1 MEGAKPIRVAGIE
14 VPAEERTPLVDHL
27 LRIIEEQRAEIRAL
41 RDEIDRLK
49 GLPRRPT
56 IRPSTLNA
64 PHPDPSHKKKR
75 RGKRPG
81 SAKRQKTGELV
92 IHETIPVALDGL
104 PEGTCQ
110 NGYEDFVVQDL
121 SIESHNVCYRRLRYV
136 LRDGTSQT
144 APLPAHVQGHF
155 GPGLRSYVLYQHHQN
170 GVTQPLIHEELLD
183 LGIDIST
190 GQIDRLLT
198 EGHEQFHEEKDALLP
213 AAREVSSYFQADD
226 TSARHLAQN
235 AYTTVIANPLFAS
248 FTTTASKSR
257 VNFLKLLR
265 FPHEEYV
272 WNEDALIYAKEQGL
286 SLELRARLA
295 SATWKGTRIFSS
307 DKAWERQ
314 LVAWKIRSDEPRR
327 IVTEAALFG
336 TLMHYDLYVGQP
348 LVSDDAGQFKI
359 SGLLHALCWL
369 HAERSIR
376 KLVPL
381 SPREQQAVDGVR
393 DTVWTYYQR
402 LRAYRESPT
411 PQRKAALQRDFD
423 RLFRQ
428 RTGFADL
435 NEALRRIHE
444 KRNDLLLVLE
454 RPEIPL
460 HNNLSE
466 SDIREWAKRRKI
478 SAGTRSESGRRC
490 RDTFVSL
497 KKTCRKL
504 SVSFWRYLQDR
515 IRGVHE
521 ILALPD
527 RPQGSRGLSSL
538 DFSHALTFP

>member
-1 MEGAKPIRVAGIE
+1 MDGPRPNKIGGVE
-14 VPAEERTPLVDHL
+14 VPAEERTPLVDRL
-27 LRIIEEQRAEIRAL
+27 LRVIEEQQAEIRAL
-41 RDEIDRLK
+41 REEIDRLK
-49 GLPRRPT
+49 GLPRRPM

-64 PHPDPSHKKKR
+64 PHPDPKHKKRR

-81 SAKRQKTGELV
+81 SAKRQKTGELI
-92 IHETIPVALDGL
+92 IHETIPVPVEGL
-104 PEGTCQ
+104 SEGTQQ

-121 SIESHNVCYRRLRYV
+121 KIEAHNVCYRRLRY
-136 LRDGTSQT
+136 LLPDGTNRT

-155 GPGLRSYVLYQHHQN
+155 GPGLRTHVLYQYHQN
-170 GVTQPLIHEELLD
+170 HVTQPLIHEELLD

-213 AAREVSSYFQADD
+213 TAREVSSYFQADD
-226 TSARHLAQN
+226 TGARHLGKN

-248 FTTTASKSR
+248 FTTTTSKSR

-272 WNEDALIYAKEQGL
+272 WNEDALMYAESQGL

-295 SATWKGTRIFSS
+295 SATWKGARIFSS

-314 LVAWKIRSDEPRR
+314 LAAWKVRGDEPRR

-336 TLMHYDLYVGQP
+336 TLMHYELYVGQP

-359 SGLLHALCWL
+359 LGLLHALCWL

-381 SPREQQAVDGVR
+381 GPREQEAIDGVR
-393 DTVWTYYQR
+393 DAVWKYYQR

-411 PQRKAALQRDFD
+411 PQRKAALERDFD
-423 RLFRQ
+423 RLFRR
-428 RTGFADL
+428 RTGFVDL

-444 KRNDLLLVLE
+444 KRDNLLLVLE

-466 SDIREWAKRRKI
+466 SDIREWAKKRKI
-478 SAGTRSESGRRC
+478 SAGTRSELGRRC

-504 SVSFWRYLQDR
+504 GVSFRRYLQDR
-515 IRGVHE
+515 IRGLRE

-527 RPQGSRGLSSL
+527 LMRQ
-538 DFSHALTFP
+538 AAQET

>member
-1 MEGAKPIRVAGIE
+1 MDESRPIKVAGIE

-27 LRIIEEQRAEIRAL
+27 LRVIEEQQAEIRAL

-49 GLPRRPT
+49 GLPRRPM

-64 PHPDPSHKKKR
+64 PHPDPSHKKKW

-81 SAKRQKTGELV
+81 SAKRRKTGELT
-92 IHETIPVALDGL
+92 IHETIPVPWEGL
-104 PEGTCQ
+104 PEGTRQ

-121 SIESHNVCYRRLRYV
+121 KIEAHNVCYRRLRY
-136 LRDGTSQT
+136 LLPDGTSQT

-155 GPGLRSYVLYQHHQN
+155 GPGLRTYVLYQYHQN
-170 GVTQPLIHEELLD
+170 HVTPPLLHEELLD

-190 GQIDRLLT
+190 GQIDNLLT

-226 TSARHLAQN
+226 TGARHLGNN

-257 VNFLKLLR
+257 VNYLKLLR
-265 FPHEEYV
+265 ALHEEYV
-272 WNEDALIYAKEQGL
+272 WNEDALMYAKSQGL
-286 SLELRARLA
+286 SLELGARLA
-295 SATWKGTRIFSS
+295 GAAWKGVRIISS
-307 DKAWERQ
+307 DQAWERQ
-314 LVAWKIRSDEPRR
+314 LAAWKIRRDEPRR

-336 TLMHYDLYVGQP
+336 TLMHYGLYVGQP

-359 SGLLHALCWL
+359 AGLLHALCWL

-381 SPREQQAVDGVR
+381 SPREQEAVDGVR
-393 DTVWTYYQR
+393 DAVWKYYQR

-411 PQRKAALQRDFD
+411 PQRKAALERDFD
-423 RLFRQ
+423 RLFRR

-435 NEALRRIHE
+435 NEALGRIHE
-444 KRNDLLLVLE
+444 KRDDLLLVLE

-466 SDIREWAKRRKI
+466 SDIREWAKKRKI
-478 SAGTRSESGRRC
+478 SAGTRSELGRRC

-504 SVSFWRYLQDR
+504 GVSFWRYLQDR
-515 IRGVHE
+515 IRGLHE

-527 RPQGSRGLSSL
+527 LMRQ
-538 DFSHALTFP
+538 AAQET

>member
-1 MEGAKPIRVAGIE
+1 MDGPRPIKVAGIE
-14 VPAEERTPLVDHL
+14 VPADERTPLVDHL
-27 LRIIEEQRAEIRAL
+27 LRVIEELRAENRQL
-41 RDEIDRLK
+41 RDEIARLK
-49 GLPRRPT
+49 GLPPRPT
-56 IRPSTLNA
+56 IRPSTLNES
-64 PHPDPSHKKKR
+64 HPDPLHKKKR

-81 SAKRQKTGELV
+81 SAKRQKTPALI
-92 IHETIPVALDGL
+92 IHETIPVPLEGL
-104 PEGTCQ
+104 PEGTQQ

-121 SIESHNVCYRRLRYV
+121 KIEAHNVCYRRLRY
-136 LRDGTSQT
+136 LLPDGNSRT
-144 APLPAHVQGHF
+144 APLPAHIQGHF
-155 GPGLRSYVLYQHHQN
+155 GSGLRSYVLYQHHQN
-170 GVTQPLIHEELLD
+170 LVTQPLIHEELLD

-198 EGHEQFHEEKDALLP
+198 EGHDQFHEEKDALLP

-226 TSARHLAQN
+226 TGARHLGKS

-248 FTTTASKSR
+248 FTTTESKSR

-265 FPHEEYV
+265 APYEEYV
-272 WNEDALIYAKEQGL
+272 WSEDALMYAESQGL
-286 SLELRARLA
+286 SLAMRARLA
-295 SATWKGTRIFSS
+295 GAAWKGARIIFG
-307 DKAWERQ
+307 DKAWDRQ
-314 LVAWKIRSDEPRR
+314 LTAWGLRGDEPRR

-336 TLMHYDLYVGQP
+336 TLMHYELYLGQP

-359 SGLLHALCWL
+359 LGLLHALCWL

-381 SPREQQAVDGVR
+381 NPREQEAIECVR
-393 DTVWTYYQR
+393 DAVWKYYQR
-402 LRAYRESPT
+402 LRAYREAPT
-411 PQRKAALQRDFD
+411 PRRKAALERDFD
-423 RLFRQ
+423 RLFRR

-435 NEALRRIHE
+435 NEVLRRIHE
-444 KRNDLLLVLE
+444 KRDDLLLVLE

-466 SDIREWAKRRKI
+466 NDIREWAKKRKI
-478 SAGTRSESGRRC
+478 SAGTRSELGRRC

-504 SVSFWRYLQDR
+504 GVSFWRYLRDR
-515 IRGVHE
+515 ICGEHE

-527 RPQGSRGLSSL
+527 LMRQAARE
-538 DFSHALTFP
+538 T

>member
-1 MEGAKPIRVAGIE
+1 MDGAAPIKIAGIE
-14 VPAEERTPLVDHL
+14 VPAAERTPLVDRL
-27 LRIIEEQRAEIRAL
+27 LRVIEEQQAEIQAL
-41 RDEIDRLK
+41 RDEVNRLK
-49 GLPRRPT
+49 GLPRRPS

-75 RGKRPG
+75 QGERPG
-81 SAKRQKTGELV
+81 SAKRQKTRELT
-92 IHETIPVALDGL
+92 IHETIPVPLEGL
-104 PEGTCQ
+104 PEGTRQ
-110 NGYEDFVVQDL
+110 NGYEDFVVQDMK
-121 SIESHNVCYRRLRYV
+121 IEAHNVCYRRLRY
-136 LRDGTSQT
+136 LLPNGTSQT
-144 APLPAHVQGHF
+144 APLPAGVQGHF
-155 GPGLRSYVLYQHHQN
+155 GSGLRSYVLYLHHQC
-170 GVTQPLIHEELLD
+170 GVTQPLIHEALLD

-198 EGHEQFHEEKDALLP
+198 EGHEPFHEEKDALLP

-226 TSARHLAQN
+226 TGARHQGKN

-248 FTTTASKSR
+248 FTTTPSKSR

-265 FPHEEYV
+265 LPHEEYV
-272 WNEDALIYAKEQGL
+272 WNEDALNYAKSQEL

-295 SATWKGTRIFSS
+295 CATGRGTRIFSS
-307 DKAWERQ
+307 DKTWERQ
-314 LVAWKIRSDEPRR
+314 LVAWKVRGDEPRR

-336 TLMHYDLYVGQP
+336 TLMHHELYVGQP

-381 SPREQQAVDGVR
+381 SPREQAAIDGVR
-393 DTVWTYYQR
+393 DAVWKYYQR
-402 LRAYRESPT
+402 LQAYREAPT
-411 PQRKAALQRDFD
+411 PRRKAALERDFD
-423 RLFRQ
+423 RLFQR

-435 NEALRRIHE
+435 NEALRRIHD
-444 KRNDLLLVLE
+444 KRDDLLLVLE

-478 SAGTRSESGRRC
+478 SAGTRSELGRRC
-490 RDTFVSL
+490 RDTFISL

-504 SVSFWRYLQDR
+504 GVSFWRYLQDR
-515 IRGVHE
+515 IRGAHE
-521 ILALPD
+521 VLSLPELM
-527 RPQGSRGLSSL
+527 RQ
-538 DFSHALTFP
+538 AAQEK

>member
-1 MEGAKPIRVAGIE
+1 MDGSGRMTVAGVE
-14 VPAEERTPLVDHL
+14 VSAEERTPLVDRL
-27 LRIIEEQRAEIRAL
+27 LRVIEEQQTEIRAL
-41 RDEIDRLK
+41 RDEIARMK
-49 GLPRRPT
+49 GLPRRPA

-81 SAKRQKTGELV
+81 SAKRQKTGELIV
-92 IHETIPVALDGL
+92 HETVPVPLEGL
-104 PEGTCQ
+104 PEGTRQ

-121 SIESHNVCYRRLRYV
+121 KIEAHNVCYRRLRY
-136 LRDGTSQT
+136 LLPDGTSRT

-155 GPGLRSYVLYQHHQN
+155 GSGLRGYVLYQHHQN

-198 EGHEQFHEEKDALLP
+198 EGHERFHEEKDALLP

-226 TSARHLAQN
+226 TGARHLGAN

-265 FPHEEYV
+265 APHEEYV
-272 WNEDALIYAKEQGL
+272 WNEDALLYARSQGL

-295 SATWKGTRIFSS
+295 GAVHKGIRIFSS
-307 DKAWERQ
+307 DRAWERQ
-314 LVAWKIRSDEPRR
+314 LTAWKIRGDQPRR

-336 TLMHYDLYVGQP
+336 TLMHYEMYVGQP

-381 SPREQQAVDGVR
+381 SPREQEAIDGVR
-393 DTVWTYYQR
+393 DAVWKYYQR

-411 PQRKAALQRDFD
+411 PRRKAALERDFE
-423 RLFRQ
+423 RLFRR

-435 NEALRRIHE
+435 NEALRRIHQ
-444 KRNDLLLVLE
+444 KRDDLLLVLD

-466 SDIREWAKRRKI
+466 SDIREWAKKRKI
-478 SAGTRSESGRRC
+478 SAGTRSELGRRC

-504 SVSFWRYLQDR
+504 GVSFWRYLQDR
-515 IRGVHE
+515 IRGAHE
-521 ILALPD
+521 ILSLPELM
-527 RPQGSRGLSSL
+527 RQ
-538 DFSHALTFP
+538 AAQET

>member
-1 MEGAKPIRVAGIE
+1 MDESKPIKVAGIE
-14 VPAEERTPLVDHL
+14 VPAEEMSPLVERL
-27 LRIIEEQRAEIRAL
+27 LRVIEQQQTEIQAL
-41 RDEIDRLK
+41 RDEIARMK

-64 PHPDPSHKKKR
+64 PHPDPAHKKKR

-81 SAKRQKTGELV
+81 SAKRKKTSQLT
-92 IHETIPVALDGL
+92 IHQTVPLPLEGL
-104 PEGTCQ
+104 PGGTRQ

-121 SIESHNVCYRRLRYV
+121 KVEACNTCYRRLRY
-136 LRDGTSQT
+136 LLPDGSSRT
-144 APLPAHVQGHF
+144 APLPADVQGHF
-155 GPGLRSYVLYQHHQN
+155 GSGLRSYVLYQHHQN

-198 EGHEQFHEEKDALLP
+198 EGHEPFHEEKDALLP
-213 AAREVSSYFQADD
+213 AAREVSRYFQADD
-226 TSARHLAQN
+226 TGARHQGKN

-248 FTTTASKSR
+248 FSTTASKSR

-265 FPHEEYV
+265 VPHEEYV
-272 WNEDALIYAKEQGL
+272 WNEDALIYAKSQPQEL

-295 SATWKGTRIFSS
+295 SATGKGTRIFSS

-314 LVAWKIRSDEPRR
+314 LAAWKIRGDQSRR

-336 TLMHYDLYVGQP
+336 TLMHDAMYVGQP

-376 KLVPL
+376 KLVPV
-381 SPREQQAVDGVR
+381 SPREQEAIDRVR
-393 DTVWTYYQR
+393 DAVWKYYQR
-402 LRAYRESPT
+402 LRTYRESPT
-411 PQRKAALQRDFD
+411 LRRKAALERDFE
-423 RLFRQ
+423 RIFRG
-428 RTGFADL
+428 RTGFPDL
-435 NEALRRIHE
+435 NAALRRIHQ
-444 KRNDLLLVLE
+444 KRADLLLVLQ

-466 SDIREWAKRRKI
+466 SDIREWAKKRKI
-478 SAGTRSESGRRC
+478 SAGTRSEPGRRC
-490 RDTFVSL
+490 RDTFISL

-504 SVSFWRYLQDR
+504 GLSFWRYLQDR
-515 IRGVHE
+515 IGGKHE
-521 ILALPD
+521 VLPLPELMRQAALE
-527 RPQGSRGLSSL
+527 
-538 DFSHALTFP
+538 T

>member
-1 MEGAKPIRVAGIE
+1 MDGPRPSKSGGIE
-14 VPAEERTPLVDHL
+14 VPAEERTPLVDRL
-27 LRIIEEQRAEIRAL
+27 LRLIEQQQAEIRTL
-41 RDEIDRLK
+41 REEIDRLK

-64 PHPDPSHKKKR
+64 SHPDPAHKKKR

-81 SAKRQKTGELV
+81 SAKRRKTDELV
-92 IHETIPVALDGL
+92 IHETIPVPLDGL
-104 PEGTCQ
+104 PEGSQQ
-110 NGYEDFVVQDL
+110 NGYEEFVVQDL
-121 SIESHNVCYRRLRYV
+121 EIEAHNVCYRRLRY
-136 LRDGTSQT
+136 LLPDGTSRT
-144 APLPAHVQGHF
+144 APLPPHVQGHF
-155 GPGLRSYVLYQHHQN
+155 GVGLRSYVLYQHHQN
-170 GVTQPLIHEELLD
+170 GVTQPLIHEELLE
-183 LGIDIST
+183 LGIDISS

-198 EGHEQFHEEKDALLP
+198 EGHEPFHAEKDALLP

-226 TSARHLAQN
+226 TGARHLGKN

-257 VNFLKLLR
+257 VNFLKLLAA
-265 FPHEEYV
+265 PHEEYV
-272 WNEDALIYAKEQGL
+272 WNEDALNYAASQGL

-295 SATWKGTRIFSS
+295 GVVRQGGRIVS
-307 DKAWERQ
+307 DDQAWQRQ
-314 LVAWKIRSDEPRR
+314 LAAWKVRSDEARR
-327 IVTEAALFG
+327 IVTEAALYG
-336 TLMHYDLYVGQP
+336 TLMQHEMYVGQP
-348 LVSDDAGQFKI
+348 LISDDAGQFKI

-381 SPREQQAVDGVR
+381 SPREQEAVDGVR
-393 DTVWTYYQR
+393 DAVWKYYQR
-402 LRAYRESPT
+402 LRAYRESPS
-411 PQRKAALQRDFD
+411 PRRKAALERDFEQ
-423 RLFRQ
+423 LFRR

-444 KRNDLLLVLE
+444 KRADLLLVLE

-466 SDIREWAKRRKI
+466 GDIREWAKRRKI
-478 SAGTRSESGRRC
+478 SAGTRSELGRRC

-504 SVSFWRYLQDR
+504 GVSFWRYLQDR
-515 IRGVHE
+515 MRGAREV
-521 ILALPD
+521 LSLPELM
-527 RPQGSRGLSSL
+527 RQ
-538 DFSHALTFP
+538 AAYET

>member
-1 MEGAKPIRVAGIE
+1 VAGIE
-14 VPAEERTPLVDHL
+14 VPAEERTPLVDRL
-27 LRIIEEQRAEIRAL
+27 LRVIEEQQAEMRAL
-41 RDEIDRLK
+41 RDAIDRLK

-64 PHPDPSHKKKR
+64 PHPDPSHKRKR

-81 SAKRQKTGELV
+81 SAKRQKTGELM
-92 IHETIPVALDGL
+92 IHETIPVSLEGL
-104 PEGTCQ
+104 PEGTRQ

-121 SIESHNVCYRRLRYV
+121 NIEVHNVCYRRLRY
-136 LRDGTSQT
+136 LLPDGTSQT
-144 APLPAHVQGHF
+144 AHLPAHVHGHF

-183 LGIDIST
+183 RGIDIST

-226 TSARHLAQN
+226 TSARHLGQN

-248 FTTTASKSR
+248 FTTTPSKSR

-272 WNEDALIYAKEQGL
+272 WNEDALMYAKSQGL

-295 SATWKGTRIFSS
+295 SAAGKGTRIFSS

-314 LVAWKIRSDEPRR
+314 LAAWKVRGDEPRR

-336 TLMHYDLYVGQP
+336 TLMHYEMYVGQP
-348 LVSDDAGQFKI
+348 LLSDDAGQFKI

-381 SPREQQAVDGVR
+381 SPREQEAIDHVR
-393 DTVWTYYQR
+393 DAVWKYYQR
-402 LRAYRESPT
+402 LRAYREGPT
-411 PQRKAALQRDFD
+411 PLRKAALERDFD

-444 KRNDLLLVLE
+444 KRDDLLLVLE

-478 SAGTRSESGRRC
+478 SAGTRSELGRRC
-490 RDTFVSL
+490 RDTFISL

-504 SVSFWRYLQDR
+504 GVSFWQYLQDR
-515 IRGVHE
+515 IRGARE
-521 ILALPD
+521 ILTLPELI
-527 RPQGSRGLSSL
+527 RQAAPE
-538 DFSHALTFP
+538 T

>member
-1 MEGAKPIRVAGIE
+1 MDGAKPIKIAGVE
-14 VPAEERTPLVDHL
+14 VPAEERTPLVDRL
-27 LRIIEEQRAEIRAL
+27 LRVIEEQQAEIRAL
-41 RDEIDRLK
+41 RDEIARLK

-64 PHPDPSHKKKR
+64 AHPDPSHKRKR
-75 RGKRPG
+75 RGRRPG
-81 SAKRQKTGELV
+81 SAKRRKTSELT
-92 IHETIPVALDGL
+92 IHETIPVPLEGL
-104 PEGTCQ
+104 PQGTQQ

-121 SIESHNVCYRRLRYV
+121 KIEAHNVCYRRLRY
-136 LRDGTSQT
+136 LLPDGTSQT
-144 APLPAHVQGHF
+144 APLPAHVWGHF

-198 EGHEQFHEEKDALLP
+198 EGHQQFHEEKDALLP

-226 TSARHLAQN
+226 TGARHLGKN

-248 FTTTASKSR
+248 FTTTESKSR

-265 FPHEEYV
+265 APHEEYV
-272 WNEDALIYAKEQGL
+272 WNEDALNYAKSQGV
-286 SLELRARLA
+286 SLQLRVRLA
-295 SATWKGTRIFSS
+295 GALRKGIRIISS

-314 LVAWKIRSDEPRR
+314 LVAWKIRGDEPRR

-336 TLMHYDLYVGQP
+336 TLMHYDMYVGQP

-369 HAERSIR
+369 HAERPLR

-381 SPREQQAVDGVR
+381 SPREQEAIDGARDAV
-393 DTVWTYYQR
+393 WKYYQR
-402 LRAYRESPT
+402 LGAYRESPT
-411 PQRKAALQRDFD
+411 PQRKAALERDFD
-423 RLFRQ
+423 RLFRR

-444 KRNDLLLVLE
+444 KRDDLLLVLE
-454 RPEIPL
+454 RPELPL

-466 SDIREWAKRRKI
+466 SDIREWAKKRKI
-478 SAGTRSESGRRC
+478 SAGTRSELGRRC
-490 RDTFVSL
+490 RDTFISL

-504 SVSFWRYLQDR
+504 GVSFWQYLQDR
-515 IRGVHE
+515 IRGAHE
-521 ILALPD
+521 ILALPELV
-527 RPQGSRGLSSL
+527 RQ
-538 DFSHALTFP
+538 AAQEA

>member
-1 MEGAKPIRVAGIE
+1 MDGPKPIKVAGVE
-14 VPAEERTPLVDHL
+14 VSAEERTPLVDRL
-27 LRIIEEQRAEIRAL
+27 LRVIEEQQAEMRAL
-41 RDEIDRLK
+41 RDEIARLK
-49 GLPRRPT
+49 GLPPRPT

-81 SAKRQKTGELV
+81 SAKRQKTGELT
-92 IHETIPVALDGL
+92 IHETIPLPLEGL
-104 PEGTCQ
+104 PEGTQQ

-121 SIESHNVCYRRLRYV
+121 KIEAHNVCYRRLRY
-136 LRDGTSQT
+136 LLPDGTSQT

-155 GPGLRSYVLYQHHQN
+155 GSGLRSYVLYQHHQN

-183 LGIDIST
+183 LGIDISS

-198 EGHEQFHEEKDALLP
+198 EGHDQFHEEKDALLP

-226 TSARHLAQN
+226 TGARHLGKN

-265 FPHEEYV
+265 APHEEYV
-272 WNEDALIYAKEQGL
+272 WGEDALMYAEFQGL

-295 SATWKGTRIFSS
+295 GAARKGIRIISS

-314 LVAWKIRSDEPRR
+314 LAAWKIHGDEPRR

-336 TLMHYDLYVGQP
+336 TLMHYAMYVGQP

-381 SPREQQAVDGVR
+381 SPREQEAMDNVRGAV
-393 DTVWTYYQR
+393 WKYYQR

-411 PQRKAALQRDFD
+411 PRRKAALERDFE
-423 RLFRQ
+423 RLFRR

-444 KRNDLLLVLE
+444 KRDDLLLVLE
-454 RPEIPL
+454 RPELPL

-466 SDIREWAKRRKI
+466 SDIREWAKKRKI
-478 SAGTRSESGRRC
+478 SAGTRSELGRRC

-504 SVSFWRYLQDR
+504 GVSFWRYLQDR
-515 IRGVHE
+515 IGGVRE
-521 ILALPD
+521 ILALPELM
-527 RPQGSRGLSSL
+527 RQVARE
-538 DFSHALTFP
+538 T

>member
-1 MEGAKPIRVAGIE
+1 MDGSEPIRIAGIE

-27 LRIIEEQRAEIRAL
+27 LRVIQELQAENRRL

-49 GLPRRPT
+49 GLPRRPM

-64 PHPDPSHKKKR
+64 PHPDPKHKKRR

-81 SAKRQKTGELV
+81 SAKRQKTVELT
-92 IHETIPVALDGL
+92 IHETIPVPLEGL
-104 PEGTCQ
+104 PEGTRQ
-110 NGYEDFVVQDL
+110 NGYEDFVVQDMK
-121 SIESHNVCYRRLRYV
+121 IEAHNVCYRRLRY
-136 LRDGTSQT
+136 LLPDGTSQT

-155 GPGLRSYVLYQHHQN
+155 GSGLRSYVLYLHHQC
-170 GVTQPLIHEELLD
+170 GVTQPLIHEALLD

-198 EGHEQFHEEKDALLP
+198 EGHEQFHAEKDALLP
-213 AAREVSSYFQADD
+213 AAREVSAYFQADD
-226 TSARHLAQN
+226 TGARHLGKN

-248 FTTTASKSR
+248 FTTTTSKSR

-265 FPHEEYV
+265 APHEEYV
-272 WNEDALIYAKEQGL
+272 WGEDALMYAESQGL
-286 SLELRARLA
+286 SLEVRARLA
-295 SATWKGTRIFSS
+295 SATWKGPRIIVG

-314 LVAWKIRSDEPRR
+314 LAAWKIRGDEPRR

-336 TLMHYDLYVGQP
+336 TLMHYELYVGQP

-359 SGLLHALCWL
+359 WGLLHALCWL

-381 SPREQQAVDGVR
+381 SPREQEAIDGVR
-393 DTVWTYYQR
+393 DAVWKYYQR

-411 PQRKAALQRDFD
+411 PQRKAALERDFE
-423 RLFRQ
+423 RLFRR

-444 KRNDLLLVLE
+444 KRDDLLLVLD

-466 SDIREWAKRRKI
+466 SDIREWAKKRKI
-478 SAGTRSESGRRC
+478 SAGTRSELGRRC
-490 RDTFVSL
+490 RDTFISL

-504 SVSFWRYLQDR
+504 GVSFWRYLQDR
-515 IRGVHE
+515 IRGARE
-521 ILALPD
+521 ILALPELM
-527 RPQGSRGLSSL
+527 RQ
-538 DFSHALTFP
+538 AAQET

>member
-1 MEGAKPIRVAGIE
+1 MDEPRLNRVAGIE

-27 LRIIEEQRAEIRAL
+27 LRVIEELRAENRQL

-81 SAKRQKTGELV
+81 SAKREKTGGLT
-92 IHETIPVALDGL
+92 IHETVPVPLEGL
-104 PEGTCQ
+104 PEGTRQ
-110 NGYEDFVVQDL
+110 NGSEDFVVQEL
-121 SIESHNVCYRRLRYV
+121 EIGAHNVCYRRLRY
-136 LRDGTSQT
+136 LLPDGTSQT
-144 APLPAHVQGHF
+144 APLPADVQGHF
-155 GPGLRSYVLYQHHQN
+155 GPGLRAYVLYQYHQN
-170 GVTQPLIHEELLD
+170 HVTQPLIHEELLD

-198 EGHEQFHEEKDALLP
+198 EGHEQFHAEKDALLP
-213 AAREVSSYFQADD
+213 AAREVSRYFQADD
-226 TSARHLAQN
+226 TGARHLGKN

-265 FPHEEYV
+265 APHEEYV
-272 WNEDALIYAKEQGL
+272 WGEDALTYPELQGL
-286 SLELRARLA
+286 SLEVRARLA
-295 SATWKGTRIFSS
+295 GAACKGTRILSS
-307 DKAWERQ
+307 DKDWERQ
-314 LVAWKIRSDEPRR
+314 LAAWKIRGDEPRR

-336 TLMHYDLYVGQP
+336 TLMHYELYVGQP

-376 KLVPL
+376 KLVPV
-381 SPREQQAVDGVR
+381 SPREQEAVDGVR
-393 DTVWTYYQR
+393 DAVWKYYQR
-402 LRAYRESPT
+402 LRAYREAPT
-411 PQRKAALQRDFD
+411 PQRKAALERDFD
-423 RLFRQ
+423 RVFRR

-444 KRNDLLLVLE
+444 KRDDLLLVLDH
-454 RPEIPL
+454 PEIPL

-466 SDIREWAKRRKI
+466 SDIREWAKKRKI
-478 SAGTRSESGRRC
+478 SAGTRSELGRRC
-490 RDTFVSL
+490 RDTFISL

-504 SVSFWRYLQDR
+504 GVSFWRYLQDR
-515 IRGVHE
+515 IRGLHE

-527 RPQGSRGLSSL
+527 LMRQ
-538 DFSHALTFP
+538 AAQET

>member
-1 MEGAKPIRVAGIE
+1 MKVAGIE
-14 VPAEERTPLVDHL
+14 VSAEERTPLVDRL
-27 LRIIEEQRAEIRAL
+27 LRLIEEQQAEIRAL
-41 RDEIDRLK
+41 RDEIARMK

-81 SAKRQKTGELV
+81 SAKRQKTGGLI
-92 IHETIPVALDGL
+92 IHETIPVPLEGL
-104 PEGTCQ
+104 PEGAQQ

-121 SIESHNVCYRRLRYV
+121 KIEAHNVRYRRLRYR
-136 LRDGTSQT
+136 LPDGTSRT

-155 GPGLRSYVLYQHHQN
+155 GSGLRSYVLYQHHQN

-183 LGIDIST
+183 LGIDVST

-226 TSARHLAQN
+226 TGARHLGEN

-265 FPHEEYV
+265 APHEEYV
-272 WNEDALIYAKEQGL
+272 WNEDALIYAKSQGI

-295 SATWKGTRIFSS
+295 GAVRKGTRIISS

-314 LVAWKIRSDEPRR
+314 LAAWKIRGDEPRR

-336 TLMHYDLYVGQP
+336 TLMHYEMYVGQP

-381 SPREQQAVDGVR
+381 SPREQEAIDGVR
-393 DTVWTYYQR
+393 DAVWKYYQR
-402 LRAYRESPT
+402 LRAYRQSPT
-411 PQRKAALQRDFD
+411 PRRQAALERDFD
-423 RLFRQ
+423 RLFRR

-435 NEALRRIHE
+435 NEALRRIHQ
-444 KRNDLLLVLE
+444 KRADLLLVLE

-466 SDIREWAKRRKI
+466 SDIREWAKKRKI
-478 SAGTRSESGRRC
+478 SAGTRSELGRRC

-504 SVSFWRYLQDR
+504 GVSFWRYLQDR
-515 IRGVHE
+515 IRGMHE
-521 ILALPD
+521 VLSLPELM
-527 RPQGSRGLSSL
+527 RQ
-538 DFSHALTFP
+538 AAKET

>member
-1 MEGAKPIRVAGIE
+1 MDGSKPIKIAGVE
-14 VPAEERTPLVDHL
+14 VSAEEQTPLVDRL
-27 LRIIEEQRAEIRAL
+27 LRIIEEQQAEMRAM
-41 RDEIDRLK
+41 RDEIARLK

-81 SAKRQKTGELV
+81 SAKRKKTVELP
-92 IHETIPVALDGL
+92 IHETIPLPLEGL
-104 PEGTCQ
+104 PEGTRQ
-110 NGYEDFVVQDL
+110 NGYEDFVVQDMK
-121 SIESHNVCYRRLRYV
+121 IEAHNVCYRRLRY
-136 LRDGTSQT
+136 LLPDGTSQT

-155 GPGLRSYVLYQHHQN
+155 GSGLRSYVLYLHHQC
-170 GVTQPLIHEELLD
+170 GVTQPLIHEALLD

-213 AAREVSSYFQADD
+213 TAREVSSYFQADD
-226 TSARHLAQN
+226 TGARHLGKN

-265 FPHEEYV
+265 APHEEYL
-272 WNEDALIYAKEQGL
+272 WNEDALLYAKSQQGL
-286 SLELRARLA
+286 SLELRARLT
-295 SATWKGTRIFSS
+295 SATCKGMRTFSS

-314 LVAWKIRSDEPRR
+314 LAAWKIRGDEPRR

-336 TLMHYDLYVGQP
+336 TLMHYEMYVGQP

-381 SPREQQAVDGVR
+381 NPREQEAVDGVR
-393 DTVWTYYQR
+393 DAVWKYYER
-402 LRAYRESPT
+402 LRAYREAPT
-411 PQRKAALQRDFD
+411 PQRKAALERDFE
-423 RLFRQ
+423 RLFRR
-428 RTGFADL
+428 RTGFTDL

-444 KRNDLLLVLE
+444 KRDDLLLVLQ

-478 SAGTRSESGRRC
+478 SAGTRSDLGRRC
-490 RDTFVSL
+490 RDTFISL

-504 SVSFWRYLQDR
+504 GVSFWRYLQDR
-515 IRGVHE
+515 IRGTRE
-521 ILALPD
+521 ILALSELM
-527 RPQGSRGLSSL
+527 RQ
-538 DFSHALTFP
+538 AAQET

>member
-1 MEGAKPIRVAGIE
+1 MDGPEPIKIAGVEVA
-14 VPAEERTPLVDHL
+14 AEERTPLVDRL
-27 LRIIEEQRAEIRAL
+27 LRVIEAQQAEIRAL
-41 RDEIDRLK
+41 REEIQRLK

-64 PHPDPSHKKKR
+64 SHPDPSHKKRR

-81 SAKRQKTGELV
+81 SAKRHKTAELT
-92 IHETIPVALDGL
+92 IHQTISLPLEGL
-104 PEGTCQ
+104 PEGTQQ

-121 SIESHNVCYRRLRYV
+121 TLEAHNVCYRRLRYV
-136 LRDGTSQT
+136 LPDGSCQT

-155 GPGLRSYVLYQHHQN
+155 GAALRSYLLYQYHQN
-170 GVTQPLIHEELLD
+170 GVTQPLLHEELLD

-198 EGHEQFHEEKDALLP
+198 DGHEQFHQEKDALLP

-226 TSARHLAQN
+226 TGARHLGKN

-248 FTTTASKSR
+248 FTTTPSKSR

-265 FPHEEYV
+265 MPHEEYV
-272 WNEDALIYAKEQGL
+272 WSEDALGYAKSQEGL
-286 SLELRARLA
+286 SQELRARLA

-307 DKAWERQ
+307 DKAWQRQ
-314 LVAWKIRSDEPRR
+314 LTAWKVRGDEPRR

-336 TLMHYDLYVGQP
+336 TLMHYEMYLGQP

-381 SPREQQAVDGVR
+381 SRREQAAVEGVR
-393 DTVWTYYQR
+393 DAVWKYYQR
-402 LRAYRESPT
+402 LRTYRETPT

-423 RLFRQ
+423 GLFLR
-428 RTGFADL
+428 RTGFAEL

-444 KRNDLLLVLE
+444 KRDDLLLVLD

-478 SAGTRSESGRRC
+478 SAGTRSELGRRC

-504 SVSFWRYLQDR
+504 GVSFWRYLHDR
-515 IRGVHE
+515 IGGARE
-521 ILALPD
+521 IVALPELL
-527 RPQGSRGLSSL
+527 RQ
-538 DFSHALTFP
+538 AAQQT